1 MAYASRKKECLLM
14 PSSASIIVERKPLG
28 SSTQNTLCAAAAALC
43 AVAQPAVAGM
53 MKGDSRSQLPPPPF
67 LSITDA
73 SVQFPDGGEVPP
85 PVPTTADSSLS
96 PDTLT
101 AKFTAS
107 LGPVERNQ
115 FLFNAP
121 QGALFNFEGGILGG
135 VTPGIGI
142 CIEYDITIA
151 FTGGKANYGIQAG
164 VSVPNAGTFSD
175 TRNGQLTQSGNLTG
189 TYEYFFARNGTA
201 PGFYEFELAISWV
214 SARPEDVLTVTVN
227 SVSVQVCVIPSPGAA
242 GVLGFG
248 LMACPGWRRRRR

>member
-1 MAYASRKKECLLM
+1 M
-14 PSSASIIVERKPLG
+14 PSSASTLVERKPLG
-28 SSTQNTLCAAAAALC
+28 PSTQNTLLAVAAALC
-43 AVAQPAVAGM
+43 AVAQPAAAGM
-53 MKGDSRSQLPPPPF
+53 MLGESKPQLPPPPF

-73 SVQFPDGGEVPP
+73 SVRFPKGDEVPP

-107 LGPVERNQ
+107 LGPVDRNQ

-135 VTPGIGI
+135 VTAGIGI
-142 CIEYDITIA
+142 CIEYDISIA
-151 FTGGKANYGIQAG
+151 FTGGKVNYGIQSG
-164 VSVPNAGTFSD
+164 VSVPNAGSFNDSRT
-175 TRNGQLTQSGNLTG
+175 GQLTASGDLTG
-189 TYEYFFARNGTA
+189 MNEFFFVRNGTA
-201 PGFYEFELAISWV
+201 PGVYEFELAINWV

-242 GVLGFG
+242 GVLGLG
-248 LMACPGWRRRRR
+248 LTACPGWRRRRR